1 MAQYIWEKEV
11 LNVIDGG
18 VVFVDGTHGI
28 YTEKQLSYIVT
39 DEPKDP
45 SAFNQLVLNNVTADM
60 FKILIDHDVRKWE
73 IQGIVTSLVWS
84 YNQNFNI
91 AIGKAFW
98 TYEEWKYPEFFPE
111 NIRMSD
117 IIRFKNS

>member
-1 MAQYIWEKEV
+1 MAQYIWEKEII
-11 LNVIDGG
+11 NIIDGWA
-18 VVFVDGTHGI
+18 VFVDWTYGI

-45 SAFNQLVLNNVTADM
+45 SAFNQLVLDNVIADM
-60 FKILIDHDVRKWE
+60 LQVLIAHNVRKWE
-73 IQGIVTSLVWS
+73 IQGIITWLVGS

-91 AIGKAFW
+91 AVGKAFW

-117 IIRFKNS
+117 IIRFKGM